1 MDFVLFYFFH
11 LDVPHR
17 LTNMSE
23 YFFFSS
29 CLSTPSYK
37 NHLKLFSNLTVC
49 HPFSLFQ
56 PSCIAVTTIQF
67 QIFIGIVFYLFLKL
81 GNNKIQLYIYS
92 SLSQDTINQIANV
105 STKPRYGQVN
115 IEILRNAVKN
125 IFKTFRH
132 LLLHLNV
139 F

>member
-1 MDFVLFYFFH
+1 MDFFFH
-11 LDVPHR
+11 DDVPHR

-23 YFFFSS
+23 YFFSS

>member
-1 MDFVLFYFFH
+1 MDFCFIFFFI
-11 LDVPHR
+11 
-17 LTNMSE
+17 LTFHTALLICPNI
-23 YFFFSS
+23 FFSS

-56 PSCIAVTTIQF
+56 PSCIAVTTIQI

-81 GNNKIQLYIYS
+81 GNNTIQLYIYS

>member
-1 MDFVLFYFFH
+1 MDFVLFFFFI
-11 LDVPHR
+11 
-17 LTNMSE
+17 LTFHTALLICPNI
-23 YFFFSS
+23 FFSS